1 MKSRI
6 SLRMRLAFGLT
17 TAMVV
22 VWLLAMVA
30 SAFTL
35 RHEVEELSESL
46 LALTAER
53 LLPLALDSQLTQ
65 EALGPEAE
73 GAEQAHLVS
82 PVAVGEDS
90 FVWVL
95 RRVADGSVAMQT
107 SRIDSDLLSA
117 PIAEGQSQTEHFE
130 VYTHLSP
137 DGAYAIQV
145 GETRDG
151 RNEALVETM
160 QALAAPLLLLVLPFS
175 IFFVLWL
182 SRRALRPVEAL
193 SNEVAGRDARDLSPL
208 EAVAL
213 PAELSPI
220 HDAVDALLERL
231 RRALEAERSFASN
244 AAHELRTPIAATM
257 AQTQR
262 LVAEAPEGGLRQR
275 AQKIERELAR
285 IAQMSEKLLELAR
298 ADGGGVISG
307 QRRDLVPVMRL
318 VLADLV
324 DGSEG
329 WEISLPD
336 SLPSYLDRDACGM
349 VLRNLV
355 ENAKK
360 HGDPSAPI
368 SVAVTADGVISVT
381 NGGAV
386 IAPESLAQLTERFER
401 GGAQTEGSGL
411 GLAIVAAVTQS
422 AGVGFTLLSPAP
434 DRADGFCARV
444 DLRPLL

>member
-17 TAMVV
+17 SAMVV

-65 EALGPEAE
+65 EALGPE
-73 GAEQAHLVS
+73 GAGQAHLVS

-137 DGAYAIQV
+137 DGTYAIQV
-145 GETRDG
+145 GETSAG
-151 RNEALVETM
+151 RAEALVETM

-175 IFFVLWL
+175 IFFVLWV

-208 EAVAL
+208 AAVAL
-213 PAELSPI
+213 PAELNPI
-220 HDAVDALLERL
+220 HNAVDALLERL
-231 RRALEAERSFASN
+231 RRTLEAERSFASN

-262 LVAEAPEGGLRQR
+262 LVAEAPEGELRQR
-275 AQKIERELAR
+275 AQRIERELVR
-285 IAQMSEKLLELAR
+285 IARMSEKLLELAR
-298 ADGGGVISG
+298 ADGGGVISE

-360 HGDPSAPI
+360 HGNPSAPI
-368 SVAVTADGVISVT
+368 NVTVTSSGVISVT

-386 IAPESLAQLTERFER
+386 IAPETLAQLTERFER

-422 AGVGFTLLSPAP
+422 AGVGFTLQSPAP

-444 DLRPLL
+444 DLRPLM